1 MQFVTRLQ
9 HAVVEV
15 IIVMSQAPTL
25 VLQHQVV
32 HLCPFLG
39 DPLDP
44 CLNHPGIH
52 SGSEDPCTGHA
63 RRVPTD
69 QTKTVMC
76 DIPLG

>member
-1 MQFVTRLQ
+1 MTLQ

-15 IIVMSQAPTL
+15 SIIVIINQAITL

-39 DPLDP
+39 DRLAP

-63 RRVPTD
+63 HRVPTD
-69 QTKTVMC
+69 EMETVSYA
-76 DIPLG
+76 